1 MDYIGYVLTRKEMLV
16 DEFAD
21 YLKRE
26 RRCSGRTVT
35 AYRSDLQQFCD
46 FYGIEG
52 KEEEFARVTVED
64 VRAWLAEGMRGG
76 KEGKRKLSAASG
88 KRKLSSLKAFFRYL
102 EKRGVVKN
110 SPAEDVSEPKLP
122 KRLPVFVPEKEMEE
136 VMDGM
141 EEGGDF
147 HRLRDWMVVLTAYDT
162 GMRRSELAGLK
173 VEDFDFG
180 RRCVRVL
187 GKGGKRREIPL
198 LDELASDARCYL
210 EERRKVT
217 GSPTGAFFVTDKGN
231 PMSGYQIYYLIR
243 KVLSS
248 DVNLSKRSPH
258 VLRHTFATH
267 LLDNE
272 APLEGIKE
280 LLGHSNLGV
289 TQIYTHNSIERMKK
303 VFKQAHPRA

>member
-1 MDYIGYVLTRKEMLV
+1 MLV

-102 EKRGVVKN
+102 EKRGVVREN
-110 SPAEDVSEPKLP
+110 PFEEIPGPKLP
-122 KRLPVFVPEKEMEE
+122 KRLPVFVPETEMEE

-210 EERRKVT
+210 EERRKVA
-217 GSPTGAFFVTDKGN
+217 GSPTGAFFVTDKGK